1 MVATNI
7 RDLSENSKDA
17 VGSAREND
25 EGIHRAIDNIT
36 TIIDNFNMEIKG
48 LMDSV
53 EAAVSHM
60 SDSSENSNIIRSSML
75 EVSKTA
81 QKVQE
86 VIEKT
91 NHILAE

>member
-1 MVATNI
+1 MPKSSPALHSLPSHF

-60 SDSSENSNIIRSSML
+60 GDSSENSNIIQSSML
-75 EVSKTA
+75 EY
-81 QKVQE
+81 QLGFRLE
-86 VIEKT
+86 EM
-91 NHILAE
+91 

>member
-1 MVATNI
+1 
-7 RDLSENSKDA
+7 
-17 VGSAREND
+17 
-25 EGIHRAIDNIT
+25 
-36 TIIDNFNMEIKG
+36 
-48 LMDSV
+48 MDSV

-60 SDSSENSNIIRSSML
+60 GNSSENSSIIQSSML